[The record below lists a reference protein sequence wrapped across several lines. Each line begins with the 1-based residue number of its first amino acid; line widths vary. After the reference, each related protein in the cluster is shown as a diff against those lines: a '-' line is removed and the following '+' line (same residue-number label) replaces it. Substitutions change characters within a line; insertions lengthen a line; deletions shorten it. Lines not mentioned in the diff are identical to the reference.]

1 MYENES
7 DLSLIGQLDG
17 NMTNLSDVNIYD
29 NSRTYHFEYRVITSK
44 DRDYNDLDMMD
55 SAKRHYNNEKYN
67 TYEEALEKG
76 LTEALKLIL
85 LKHKQ

>member
-1 MYENES
+1 
-7 DLSLIGQLDG
+7 
-17 NMTNLSDVNIYD
+17 
-29 NSRTYHFEYRVITSK
+29 
-44 DRDYNDLDMMD
+44 MD
-55 SAKRHYNNEKYN
+55 SAKRHYNNENYN